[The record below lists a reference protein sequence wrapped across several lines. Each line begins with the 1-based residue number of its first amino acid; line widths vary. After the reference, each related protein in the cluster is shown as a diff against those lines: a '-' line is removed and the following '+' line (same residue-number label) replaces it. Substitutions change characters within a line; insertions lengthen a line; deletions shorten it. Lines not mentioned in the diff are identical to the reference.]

1 MAELVTIARPY
12 AEAVFRIAKEHG
24 ALAPWSEK
32 LALLSA
38 IAQDPQMQNC
48 IGNPG
53 LSSGK
58 KADLFKTLCGEKADG
73 DAAKFIQVLA
83 ENERL
88 ALLPQIAGL
97 FESLKSTEEGIK
109 DAVIHTAF
117 PLDAGQQQ
125 KLVADLE
132 SRFASKLKT
141 SVVVDQSLI
150 GGVKVVVGD
159 QVLDLSVRAK
169 LDSMATALKN

>member
-12 AEAVFRIAKEHG
+12 AEAVFRIAKEKG
-24 ALAPWSEK
+24 TLAPWSEK

-38 IAQDPQMQNC
+38 IAQDPQMHSC

-53 LSSGK
+53 LTIGK
-58 KADLFKTLCGEKADG
+58 KADLVKTLCGDKADG
-73 DAAKFIQVLA
+73 DANNFIQVLA
-83 ENERL
+83 ANERL
-88 ALLPQIAGL
+88 ALLPEIADL
-97 FESLKSTEEGIK
+97 YEALKSVEEGIK
-109 DAVIHTAF
+109 DAVISTAF

-132 SRFASKLKT
+132 ARFKSKLKAT
-141 SVVVDQSLI
+141 VVVDQSLI
-150 GGVKVVVGD
+150 GGVKVIVGD

-169 LDSMATALKN
+169 LESMETALKN

>member
-12 AEAVFRIAKEHG
+12 AEAVFRIAKDKG
-24 ALAPWSEK
+24 TLAPWSEK

-38 IAQDPQMQNC
+38 ITQDPQMQNC

-53 LSSGK
+53 LTIGK
-58 KADLFKTLCGEKADG
+58 KAELVKSLCGETADG
-73 DAAKFIQVLA
+73 DANNFIQVLA

-88 ALLPQIAGL
+88 ALLPEIADL
-97 FESLKSTEEGIK
+97 YEALKGVEEGIK
-109 DAVIHTAF
+109 DAVIYSAF
-117 PLDAGQQQ
+117 PLDAAQQQ
-125 KLVADLE
+125 KLVVDLE
-132 SRFASKLKT
+132 TRFKSKLKA
-141 SVVVDQSLI
+141 SIVVDPSLV

-169 LDSMATALKN
+169 LESMATALKN

>member
-12 AEAVFRIAKEHG
+12 AEAVFRIAKEKG
-24 ALAPWSEK
+24 SLAPWSEK

-38 IAQDPQMQNC
+38 IAKDPQMHNC

-53 LSSGK
+53 LSIGQ
-58 KADLFKTLCGEKADG
+58 KADLVKTLCGETADG
-73 DAAKFIQVLA
+73 DANNLIQVLA

-88 ALLPQIAGL
+88 ALLPEIAGL
-97 FESLKSTEEGIK
+97 FETLKSNEEGIK
-109 DAVIHTAF
+109 DAVINSAF
-117 PLDAGQQQ
+117 PLDAGQQ
-125 KLVADLE
+125 KTLVADLE
-132 SRFASKLKT
+132 SRFKTKLKAT
-141 SVVVDQSLI
+141 VVVDPSLI

-169 LDSMATALKN
+169 LESMETALKN

>member
-12 AEAVFRIAKEHG
+12 AEAVFRLAKDKG

-53 LSSGK
+53 LTIGN
-58 KADLFKTLCGEKADG
+58 KADLVTTLCGAKADG
-73 DAAKFIQVLA
+73 DATNLIQVLA

-88 ALLPQIAGL
+88 SVLPQIAAL
-97 FESLKSTEEGIK
+97 FESLKSVEEGIK
-109 DAVIHTAF
+109 DADVFTAF
-117 PLDAGQQQ
+117 PLDAAQQQ

-132 SRFASKLKT
+132 VRFASKLKVT
-141 SVVVDQSLI
+141 VNLDPSLI

-169 LDSMATALKN
+169 LEAMDTALKN

>member
-12 AEAVFRIAKEHG
+12 AEAVFRLAKEQG

-38 IAQDPQMQNC
+38 IAQQPQMHEC
-48 IGNPG
+48 IINPG
-53 LSSGK
+53 VSVGQ
-58 KADLFKTLCGEKADG
+58 KAELVNALCGDKADG
-73 DAAKFIQVLA
+73 GVSNLIQVLA

-88 ALLPQIAGL
+88 ALLPQIAEHFNAL
-97 FESLKSTEEGIK
+97 RSAEEGIK
-109 DAVIHTAF
+109 DAVVYSAF
-117 PLDAGQQQ
+117 SLDAAQE
-125 KLVADLE
+125 KALLADLE
-132 SRFASKLKT
+132 KRFASKLKLT
-141 SVVVDQSLI
+141 VEVDASLI

-169 LDSMATALKN
+169 LESMETALKN

>member
-12 AEAVFRIAKEHG
+12 AEAVFRIAQG
-24 ALAPWSEK
+24 QGTLASWSEK

-38 IAQDPQMQNC
+38 IAKDPQMHDC

-53 LSSGK
+53 LSIGT
-58 KADLFKTLCGEKADG
+58 KADLVRSLCGEKAG
-73 DAAKFIQVLA
+73 GELGNLIQVLA

-88 ALLPQIAGL
+88 ALLPNIATL
-97 FESLKSTEEGIK
+97 FETLKGREEGIK

-117 PLDAGQQQ
+117 PLDKSQQQ

-132 SRFASKLKT
+132 PRFNTKLRP
-141 SVVVDQSLI
+141 SVVVDPSLI

-169 LDSMATALKN
+169 LESMDTALKN

>member
-12 AEAVFRIAKEHG
+12 AEAVFRIAKEKG
-24 ALAPWSEK
+24 SLAPWSEK

-38 IAQDPQMQNC
+38 IAQDPQMQEC
-48 IGNPG
+48 IANPG
-53 LSSGK
+53 LSAAN
-58 KADLFKTLCGEKADG
+58 KADLVKTLCGAKADG
-73 DAAKFIQVLA
+73 DATNLIQVLA

-88 ALLPQIAGL
+88 SLLPHIANL
-97 FESLKSTEEGIK
+97 YDSLKSVEESVK
-109 DAVIHTAF
+109 DATVFTAF
-117 PLDAGQQQ
+117 PLDAAQQQ

-132 SRFASKLKT
+132 ARFKSKLK
-141 SVVVDQSLI
+141 VVVTVDPSLI

-169 LDSMATALKN
+169 LESMQTALKN